1 MKKIIEQIEN
11 EKIIAIVRNVKTEKL
26 LKLCHALYNGGIRL
40 VEYTYDASGA
50 TSDEETASKIKLI
63 VDEFDGKMTVGAGTV
78 LTEKQVELTKA
89 VGGKFII
96 SPDVNA
102 DVIRKTKL
110 EGLVSIP
117 GAVTPSEITLAM
129 RCGAD
134 FIKLFP
140 ISAVGGTEYLK
151 TISAPLSNVKFLAVG
166 GVNVNNVSS
175 YMKAGACGV
184 GIGSGIVNLD
194 MIEKD
199 DFDGI
204 EKLTVEFLKNIK
216 ED

>member
-129 RCGAD
+129 SCGAD

-184 GIGSGIVNLD
+184 GIGSGIVNSD
-194 MIEKD
+194 MIKKD
-199 DFDGI
+199 DFDSI
-204 EKLTVEFLKNIK
+204 EKLTEEFLKNIK
-216 ED
+216 EN